1 MYPDLIFD
9 LYYMETGEWF
19 AGRLTAKGEHINHE
33 VGEPKMVDEWG
44 NEVEYDDEKDMYKR
58 MDAEEWTEDAYE
70 INPFE

>member
-1 MYPDLIFD
+1 
-9 LYYMETGEWF
+9 
-19 AGRLTAKGEHINHE
+19 
-33 VGEPKMVDEWG
+33 MVDEWG